1 MAEIDYGAVFGVSVD
16 TGVTEQPAAEADT
29 EETTAAESENI
40 QEAAEPETEIPADD
54 GVETEETDS
63 KERNAQFAAARRKA
77 EAERDRAI
85 SEVKA
90 NADRDRDALVKEIFE
105 GLGQTDPYRKAPI
118 TTYAE
123 YKAYMERHN
132 TEAVNE
138 ELEEAGVSRRAID
151 AIVDAHPAVMA
162 AKAAT
167 EQFRKQEE
175 AAANAEM
182 KAKVESQLKEIGEY
196 DPNIK
201 TLSDLT
207 SLPKYDALKAYVGKG
222 LNLTEA
228 YRLSHYEEIAEKA
241 AARARQQALN
251 ASASKGHMTPR
262 AERGHGEESVP
273 PEVIAEYRKL
283 DPKATDKEIAKYWR
297 NSR

>member
-1 MAEIDYGAVFGVSVD
+1 
-16 TGVTEQPAAEADT
+16 
-29 EETTAAESENI
+29 
-40 QEAAEPETEIPADD
+40 
-54 GVETEETDS
+54 
-63 KERNAQFAAARRKA
+63 
-77 EAERDRAI
+77 
-85 SEVKA
+85 
-90 NADRDRDALVKEIFE
+90 
-105 GLGQTDPYRKAPI
+105 
-118 TTYAE
+118 
-123 YKAYMERHN
+123 MERHN